1 MPDEIEFIPDEEG
14 IPQELAGKIKKL
26 KEESKRCE
34 TERKEYLE
42 GWQRAKADFINFKK
56 DEGKRFEDMARF
68 VTASIVEEFLPVLDS
83 FDLALAHGVPKEV
96 DPVRGRPAEGSATS
110 PVRNSA
116 VKNISTRAGSV
127 EISNG
132 ASTLGRSASNGVEKG
147 IMLIRSQFE
156 DVLRKRGIEEI
167 TVGAGDPFDPAKH
180 ESVGELKS
188 EHPPGTIADVVQKG
202 YVFRERVMRPV
213 RVRLAKEVGS
223 LEKEN
228 AS

>member
-1 MPDEIEFIPDEEG
+1 MDDGTKKKEDVVEDIEFIPDEEG
-14 IPQELAGKIKKL
+14 ISQELAGKIKKL
-26 KEESKRCE
+26 REELKSCE
-34 TERKEYLE
+34 AERKEYLE
-42 GWQRAKADFINFKK
+42 GWQRAKADYINFKK

-83 FDLALAHGVPKEV
+83 FDLALQHGVPKE
-96 DPVRGRPAEGSATS
+96 
-110 PVRNSA
+110 
-116 VKNISTRAGSV
+116 
-127 EISNG
+127 
-132 ASTLGRSASNGVEKG
+132 VEKG

-156 DVLRKRGIEEI
+156 DVLRKRGIGEI
-167 TVGAGDPFDPAKH
+167 AVGAGDPFDPAKH

>member
-1 MPDEIEFIPDEEG
+1 MDGETEKKEDVAGDIEFVPDEEG

-83 FDLALAHGVPKEV
+83 FDLALQHGVPKE
-96 DPVRGRPAEGSATS
+96 
-110 PVRNSA
+110 
-116 VKNISTRAGSV
+116 
-127 EISNG
+127 
-132 ASTLGRSASNGVEKG
+132 VEKG

-156 DVLRKRGIEEI
+156 DVLRKRGIGEI
-167 TVGAGDPFDPAKH
+167 AVGAGDPFDPAKH

>member
-96 DPVRGRPAEGSATS
+96 DPVRGR
-110 PVRNSA
+110 
-116 VKNISTRAGSV
+116 
-127 EISNG
+127 
-132 ASTLGRSASNGVEKG
+132 SASNVVEKG

>member
-1 MPDEIEFIPDEEG
+1 MDDGTKKKEDVVEDIEFIPDEEG
-14 IPQELAGKIKKL
+14 ISQELAGKIKKL
-26 KEESKRCE
+26 REELKSCE
-34 TERKEYLE
+34 AERKEYLE
-42 GWQRAKADFINFKK
+42 GWQREKADYINFKK

-83 FDLALAHGVPKEV
+83 FDLALQHGVPKE
-96 DPVRGRPAEGSATS
+96 
-110 PVRNSA
+110 
-116 VKNISTRAGSV
+116 
-127 EISNG
+127 
-132 ASTLGRSASNGVEKG
+132 VEKG

-156 DVLRKRGIEEI
+156 DVLRKRGIGEI
-167 TVGAGDPFDPAKH
+167 AVGAGDPFDPAKH
-180 ESVGELKS
+180 ESVGETKS

-213 RVRLAKEVGS
+213 RVRLAKADRS

>member
-1 MPDEIEFIPDEEG
+1 VDDETEKKEDIAEDIEFILDEEG

-68 VTASIVEEFLPVLDS
+68 VTASIIEEFLPVLDS
-83 FDLALAHGVPKEV
+83 FDLALSTFSSQNLEGQALAHGVPKE
-96 DPVRGRPAEGSATS
+96 
-110 PVRNSA
+110 
-116 VKNISTRAGSV
+116 
-127 EISNG
+127 
-132 ASTLGRSASNGVEKG
+132 VEKG

-202 YVFRERVMRPV
+202 YVFRERVMRPA
-213 RVRLAKEVGS
+213 RVRLAKADGS

>member
-1 MPDEIEFIPDEEG
+1 MDGETEKKEDVAGDIEFVPDEEG
-14 IPQELAGKIKKL
+14 IPQELAGRIKKL
-26 KEESKRCE
+26 KEELKRCE
-34 TERKEYLE
+34 AERKEYLE
-42 GWQRAKADFINFKK
+42 GWQRAKADYINFKK

-83 FDLALAHGVPKEV
+83 FDLAFQHGVSKE
-96 DPVRGRPAEGSATS
+96 G
-110 PVRNSA
+110 
-116 VKNISTRAGSV
+116 
-127 EISNG
+127 
-132 ASTLGRSASNGVEKG
+132 EKG

-167 TVGAGDPFDPAKH
+167 HVNAGDVFDPAKH

>member
-1 MPDEIEFIPDEEG
+1 MDDEAEKKEDVAEDIEFVPDEEG

-26 KEESKRCE
+26 REGLKSCE
-34 TERKEYLE
+34 AERKEYLE

-83 FDLALAHGVPKEV
+83 FDLALAHGVPE
-96 DPVRGRPAEGSATS
+96 S
-110 PVRNSA
+110 
-116 VKNISTRAGSV
+116 
-127 EISNG
+127 
-132 ASTLGRSASNGVEKG
+132 VEKG

-180 ESVGELKS
+180 EWN
-188 EHPPGTIADVVQKG
+188 IR
-202 YVFRERVMRPV
+202 REQSRMLYR
-213 RVRLAKEVGS
+213 RDTCS
-223 LEKEN
+223 
-228 AS
+228 ASA

>member
-1 MPDEIEFIPDEEG
+1 MDDGTKKKEDVVEDIEFIPDEEG
-14 IPQELAGKIKKL
+14 ISQELAGKIKKL
-26 KEESKRCE
+26 REELKSCE
-34 TERKEYLE
+34 AERKEYLE
-42 GWQRAKADFINFKK
+42 GWQRAKADYINFKK

-83 FDLALAHGVPKEV
+83 FDLALQHGVPKE
-96 DPVRGRPAEGSATS
+96 
-110 PVRNSA
+110 
-116 VKNISTRAGSV
+116 
-127 EISNG
+127 
-132 ASTLGRSASNGVEKG
+132 VEKG

-156 DVLRKRGIEEI
+156 DVLRKRGIGEI
-167 TVGAGDPFDPAKH
+167 AVGAGDPFDPAKH
-180 ESVGELKS
+180 ESVGETKS

-213 RVRLAKEVGS
+213 RVRLAKADRS

>member
-1 MPDEIEFIPDEEG
+1 MLKRFKNNNMDDGTKKKEDVVEDIEFIPDEEG
-14 IPQELAGKIKKL
+14 ISQELAGKIKKL
-26 KEESKRCE
+26 REELKSCE
-34 TERKEYLE
+34 AERKEYLE
-42 GWQRAKADFINFKK
+42 GWQRAKADYINFKK

-83 FDLALAHGVPKEV
+83 FDLALQHGVPKE
-96 DPVRGRPAEGSATS
+96 
-110 PVRNSA
+110 
-116 VKNISTRAGSV
+116 
-127 EISNG
+127 
-132 ASTLGRSASNGVEKG
+132 VEKG

-156 DVLRKRGIEEI
+156 DVLRKRGIGEI
-167 TVGAGDPFDPAKH
+167 AVGAGDPFDPAKH
-180 ESVGELKS
+180 ESVGETKS

-213 RVRLAKEVGS
+213 RVRLAKADRS

>member
-1 MPDEIEFIPDEEG
+1 VLKRFKNNNMDDGTKKKEDVVEDIEFIPDEEG
-14 IPQELAGKIKKL
+14 ISQELAGKIKKL
-26 KEESKRCE
+26 REELKSCE
-34 TERKEYLE
+34 AERKEYLE
-42 GWQRAKADFINFKK
+42 GWQRAKADYINFKK

-83 FDLALAHGVPKEV
+83 FDLALQHGVPKE
-96 DPVRGRPAEGSATS
+96 
-110 PVRNSA
+110 
-116 VKNISTRAGSV
+116 
-127 EISNG
+127 
-132 ASTLGRSASNGVEKG
+132 VEKG

-156 DVLRKRGIEEI
+156 DVLRKRGIGEI
-167 TVGAGDPFDPAKH
+167 AVGAGDPFDPAKH
-180 ESVGELKS
+180 ESVGETKS

-213 RVRLAKEVGS
+213 RVRLAKADRS

>member
-110 PVRNSA
+110 
-116 VKNISTRAGSV
+116 
-127 EISNG
+127 
-132 ASTLGRSASNGVEKG
+132 TLGRSASNGVEKG

>member
-1 MPDEIEFIPDEEG
+1 MDDGTKKKEDVVEDIEFIPDEEG
-14 IPQELAGKIKKL
+14 ISQELAGKIKKL
-26 KEESKRCE
+26 REELKSCE
-34 TERKEYLE
+34 AERKEYLE
-42 GWQRAKADFINFKK
+42 GWQRAKADYINFKK

-83 FDLALAHGVPKEV
+83 FDLALQHGVPKE
-96 DPVRGRPAEGSATS
+96 
-110 PVRNSA
+110 
-116 VKNISTRAGSV
+116 
-127 EISNG
+127 
-132 ASTLGRSASNGVEKG
+132 VEKG

-156 DVLRKRGIEEI
+156 DVLRKRGIGEI
-167 TVGAGDPFDPAKH
+167 AVGAGDPFDPAKH
-180 ESVGELKS
+180 ESVGETKS